1 MATFASGTYE
11 MPPALAAAL
20 PAGPKLHLDWPS
32 KTAAEKEGPLLH
44 SEVFTA
50 DTYFALGARLPAYG
64 AVVVDVGACVGQ
76 FALRCSLASKVA
88 HVVAIEPAPATT
100 ACLLRNLARALRRR
114 TTGGADVASAVEGPA
129 GELADEDESS
139 EAAEAAAA
147 SGMSLLHVEMWD
159 HYVVPVARTS
169 RYTVIAAAV
178 GRAPQHQAN
187 LEYDSRTPGEATLF
201 PAERRRNRRELKRQA
216 EYWLQAV
223 NGLINAR
230 VPRAAWGA
238 AALAEEVAMQAAAQ
252 VGAAATAATV
262 AHLAAGNGTGGG
274 GNRTRVAQSE
284 GGSKTPGEGN
294 QGKRRT
300 PSSDDAVPAAPP
312 SSSQSDTLL
321 QSNQPPTAVFG
332 QLLGLL
338 LANPGLKKEELQ
350 VALTAGLEQLRLE
363 EEAEENS
370 SPDRREK
377 RPKLVNNEVIAV
389 PRISLSQAVRNLRL
403 RQIDILKVDCE
414 GAELEVLKG
423 MTRSTWTMVDQ
434 IVAEVADVDGRLQV
448 SQTPLVIS
456 GRGGAARGTLKWE
469 AGASDK
475 LLGDVQMYY
484 SFIQVFSA
492 TLHNLNPHALSS
504 TLPPPLRPLLAAY
517 DYLPTPKGIRDTLAR
532 AWLCLQD
539 HAARS
544 KHHRWF
550 LQLYASGA
558 QAVLCLRQQTRL
570 ISGPALCSFALLLH
584 ADLRPTLVIQTRLS
598 WRVWRQASC
607 AR

>member
-1 MATFASGTYE
+1 MTSFASGTYE
-11 MPPALAAAL
+11 VPPALAAAL

-50 DTYFALGARLPAYG
+50 DTYFALGARLPSYG

-88 HVVAIEPAPATT
+88 HIVAIEPAPATT
-100 ACLLRNLARALRRR
+100 ACLLRNLARALRQR
-114 TTGGADVASAVEGPA
+114 TAGGAAPGAGVASDAEGPA
-129 GELADEDESS
+129 GVLADEDESS

-147 SGMSLLHVEMWD
+147 SGMSLLHAEMWD
-159 HYVVPVARTS
+159 HYVVPVARTR

-178 GRAPQHQAN
+178 GRTPQRQAD

-230 VPRAAWGA
+230 VQLAPWKAD
-238 AALAEEVAMQAAAQ
+238 ALAKEVATQVAAQ
-252 VGAAATAATV
+252 AAAATAAHMG
-262 AHLAAGNGTGGG
+262 ADNGAGGG
-274 GNRTRVAQSE
+274 VGGDKIRATQSD
-284 GGSKTPGEGN
+284 GGSKTTGLPREGH

-300 PSSDDAVPAAPP
+300 PAAVPP
-312 SSSQSDTLL
+312 SSSHGDSPLEP
-321 QSNQPPTAVFG
+321 NQPPTAVFG
-332 QLLGLL
+332 QLLSLL
-338 LANPGLKKEELQ
+338 LTNPGLKKEELQ

-363 EEAEENS
+363 EEAEGNS
-370 SPDRREK
+370 APERREK
-377 RPKLVNNEVIAV
+377 RPKLANHEVIAV

-448 SQTPLVIS
+448 SQTL
-456 GRGGAARGTLKWE
+456 
-469 AGASDK
+469 
-475 LLGDVQMYY
+475 
-484 SFIQVFSA
+484 F
-492 TLHNLNPHALSS
+492 
-504 TLPPPLRPLLAAY
+504 
-517 DYLPTPKGIRDTLAR
+517 
-532 AWLCLQD
+532 
-539 HAARS
+539 
-544 KHHRWF
+544 
-550 LQLYASGA
+550 
-558 QAVLCLRQQTRL
+558 VL
-570 ISGPALCSFALLLH
+570 
-584 ADLRPTLVIQTRLS
+584 
-598 WRVWRQASC
+598 
-607 AR
+607 